1 MLSKKMKNIF
11 LFFSVLFLT
20 IANAQNAK
28 QHTFK
33 ETNVTLKINIDQLY
47 GTLTVPD
54 EVKKCQVAL
63 IIAGS
68 GPTDRNGN
76 NPMMKN
82 NSLKMLAEALAK
94 NGIAS
99 LRFDKRGIGESKASA
114 ITESSLV
121 FENYTEDVKSWINF
135 LKLDKRFTQLT
146 VIGHSEGSL
155 IGMIAGAKANKFVSI
170 AGAGESA
177 DKLIKSQIASK
188 SNKQLEDMTFP
199 IIDSLKSGNKVNKV
213 DPLLNSLFRP
223 SIQPYLI
230 SWFKYDPQTEIKKLT
245 VPVLVLQGNNDLQV
259 SVKDAESLAQANKN
273 SQLAIIDKMNHIMKI
288 IDGDKQANMD
298 SYNNETL
305 PISEVLIEKIVSFI
319 KK

>member
-1 MLSKKMKNIF
+1 MKHILLFAALLS
-11 LFFSVLFLT
+11 LT
-20 IANAQNAK
+20 IVNAQSTK

-54 EVKKCQVAL
+54 EVKKCPVAL

-99 LRFDKRGIGESKASA
+99 LRYDKRGIGESKASA
-114 ITESSLV
+114 VTETSLV
-121 FENYTEDVKSWINF
+121 FENYTEDAKSWINF

-155 IGMIAGAKANKFVSI
+155 IGMIAGAKANKFISI

-177 DKLIKSQIASK
+177 DKLLKSQISSK
-188 SNKQLEDMTFP
+188 SNKVIEDMTFP
-199 IIDSLKSGNKVNKV
+199 IIDSLKSGNKVKKV
-213 DPLLNSLFRP
+213 DPMLNSLFRP

-245 VPVLVLQGNNDLQV
+245 VPILIIQGNNDLQV
-259 SVKDAESLAQANKN
+259 PVQDAENLSKANKN
-273 SQLAIIDKMNHIMKI
+273 AELDIIDKMNHIMKI
-288 IDGDKQANMD
+288 IDGDKQANME

-305 PISEVLIEKIVSFI
+305 PISETMTTKIVSFI

>member
-1 MLSKKMKNIF
+1 MKKIF
-11 LFFSVLFLT
+11 LFTAFLFLT
-20 IANAQNAK
+20 ILNAQNTK
-28 QHTFK
+28 QDTFK

-54 EVKKCQVAL
+54 DVNKCPVAL

-114 ITESSLV
+114 VTESSLV
-121 FENYTEDVKSWINF
+121 FENYTEDAKSWINF
-135 LKLDKRFTQLT
+135 LKQDKRFTQLT

-155 IGMIAGAKANKFVSI
+155 IGMIAGAKANKFISI

-177 DKLIKSQIASK
+177 DKLLKSQISSK
-188 SNKQLEDMTFP
+188 SNKQVEDMTFP
-199 IIDSLKSGNKVNKV
+199 IIDSLKAGNKVNKV
-213 DPLLNSLFRP
+213 DPLLNSLFRA

-230 SWFKYDPQTEIKKLT
+230 SWFKYDPQIEIKKLT
-245 VPVLVLQGNNDLQV
+245 VPVLIIQGNNDLQV
-259 SVKDAESLAQANKN
+259 SVKDAENLSQANKN
-273 SQLAIIDKMNHIMKI
+273 AELVIIDKMNHILKI
-288 IDGDKQANMD
+288 IDGDKQANMT

-305 PISEVLIEKIVSFI
+305 PVSETMINKIVSFI

>member
-1 MLSKKMKNIF
+1 MKKIF
-11 LFFSVLFLT
+11 LFTAFLFLT
-20 IANAQNAK
+20 ILNAQNTK
-28 QHTFK
+28 QDTFK

-54 EVKKCQVAL
+54 DVKKCPVAL

-114 ITESSLV
+114 VTESSLV
-121 FENYTEDVKSWINF
+121 FENYTEDAKSWINF
-135 LKLDKRFTQLT
+135 LKQDKRFTQLT

-155 IGMIAGAKANKFVSI
+155 IGMIAGAKANKFISI

-177 DKLIKSQIASK
+177 DKLLKSQISSK
-188 SNKQLEDMTFP
+188 SNKQVEDMTFP
-199 IIDSLKSGNKVNKV
+199 IIDSLKAGNKVNKV
-213 DPLLNSLFRP
+213 DPLLNSLFRA

-230 SWFKYDPQTEIKKLT
+230 SWFKYDPQIEIKKLT
-245 VPVLVLQGNNDLQV
+245 VPVLIIQGNNDLQV
-259 SVKDAESLAQANKN
+259 SVKDAENLSQANKN
-273 SQLAIIDKMNHIMKI
+273 AELVIIDKMNHVLKI
-288 IDGDKQANMD
+288 IDGDKQANMA
-298 SYNNETL
+298 SYNNENL
-305 PISEVLIEKIVSFI
+305 PVSETMVNKIVSFI

>member
-1 MLSKKMKNIF
+1 MKNLF
-11 LFFSVLFLT
+11 LFVSVLFFSIV
-20 IANAQNAK
+20 NAQTNN
-28 QHTFK
+28 QDTFK
-33 ETNVTLKINIDQLY
+33 ETNVTLKINVDQLY

-54 EVKKCQVAL
+54 NIKKCPVAL
-63 IIAGS
+63 LITGS

-99 LRFDKRGIGESKASA
+99 LRYDKRGIGESKASA

-121 FENYTEDVKSWINF
+121 FENYTEDAKSWINF
-135 LKLDKRFTQLT
+135 LKQDKRFSQLT
-146 VIGHSEGSL
+146 IIGHSEGSL
-155 IGMIAGAKANKFVSI
+155 IGMIAGAKANKFISI

-177 DKLIKSQIASK
+177 DQLIKSQIASK
-188 SNKQLEDMTFP
+188 SNKQIEEMTFP
-199 IIDSLKSGNKVNKV
+199 IIDSLKSGHKVNKV

-230 SWFKYDPQTEIKKLT
+230 SWFKYDPKAEIKKLT
-245 VPVLVLQGNNDLQV
+245 VPVLIVQGSNDLQV
-259 SVKDAESLAQANKN
+259 MVKDAENLAQANKN
-273 SQLAIIDKMNHIMKI
+273 SELIIIDKMNHIMKI
-288 IDGDKQANMD
+288 IDGDNKANME

-305 PISEVLIEKIVSFI
+305 PISETMVNKIVSFI

>member
-1 MLSKKMKNIF
+1 MKKIF
-11 LFFSVLFLT
+11 LFTAFLFLT
-20 IANAQNAK
+20 ILNAQNTK
-28 QHTFK
+28 QDTFK

-54 EVKKCQVAL
+54 DVKKCPVAL

-114 ITESSLV
+114 VTESSLV
-121 FENYTEDVKSWINF
+121 FENYTEDAKSWINF
-135 LKLDKRFTQLT
+135 LKQDKRFTQLT

-155 IGMIAGAKANKFVSI
+155 IGMIAGAKANKFISI

-177 DKLIKSQIASK
+177 DKLLKSQISSK
-188 SNKQLEDMTFP
+188 SNKQVEDMTFP
-199 IIDSLKSGNKVNKV
+199 IIDSLKAGNKVNKV
-213 DPLLNSLFRP
+213 DPLLNSLFRA

-230 SWFKYDPQTEIKKLT
+230 SWFKYDPQIEIKKLT
-245 VPVLVLQGNNDLQV
+245 VPVLIIQGNNDLQV
-259 SVKDAESLAQANKN
+259 SVKDAENLSQTNKN
-273 SQLAIIDKMNHIMKI
+273 AELVIIDKMNHVLKI
-288 IDGDKQANMD
+288 IDGDKQANMA
-298 SYNNETL
+298 SYNNENL
-305 PISEVLIEKIVSFI
+305 PVSETMVNKIVSFI

>member
-1 MLSKKMKNIF
+1 M
-11 LFFSVLFLT
+11 SVLFLS
-20 IANAQNAK
+20 AVNAQNAK
-28 QHTFK
+28 QDTFK
-33 ETNVTLKINIDQLY
+33 ETNVTLKINVDQLY

-54 EVKKCQVAL
+54 VTKKCPVAL

-99 LRFDKRGIGESKASA
+99 LRYDKRGIGESKASA
-114 ITESSLV
+114 PTESALV
-121 FENYTEDVKSWINF
+121 FENYTEDAKSWINF
-135 LKLDKRFTQLT
+135 LKQDKRFSQLI

-155 IGMIAGAKANKFVSI
+155 IGIIAGAKANKFISI

-177 DKLIKSQIASK
+177 DKLLKEQISSK
-188 SNKQLEDMTFP
+188 SNKQIEDMTFP
-199 IIDSLKSGNKVNKV
+199 IIDSLKNGNKVNKV

-223 SIQPYLI
+223 GIQPYLI

-245 VPVLVLQGNNDLQV
+245 VPVLIIQGNKDLQV
-259 SVKDAESLAQANKN
+259 NVTDAESLSKASKN
-273 SQLAIIDKMNHIMKI
+273 AELVIVDKMNHILKI
-288 IDGDKQANMD
+288 IDGDNKANFE
-298 SYNNETL
+298 SYNNENL
-305 PISEVLIEKIVSFI
+305 PISEELTNKIVSFI

>member
-1 MLSKKMKNIF
+1 M
-11 LFFSVLFLT
+11 SVLFLSAT
-20 IANAQNAK
+20 NAQNAK
-28 QHTFK
+28 QDTFK

-47 GTLTVPD
+47 GTLTFPD
-54 EVKKCQVAL
+54 VTKKCPVAL

-99 LRFDKRGIGESKASA
+99 LRYDKRGIGESKASA
-114 ITESSLV
+114 PTESALV
-121 FENYTEDVKSWINF
+121 FENYTEDAKSWINF
-135 LKLDKRFTQLT
+135 LKQDKRFSQLI

-177 DKLIKSQIASK
+177 DKLLKEQISSK
-188 SNKQLEDMTFP
+188 SNKQIEDMTFP

-223 SIQPYLI
+223 GIQPYLI
-230 SWFKYDPQTEIKKLT
+230 SWFKYDPQTEIKKIA
-245 VPVLVLQGNNDLQV
+245 VPVLIIQGNKDLQV
-259 SVKDAESLAQANKN
+259 NVADAESLSKASKN
-273 SQLAIIDKMNHIMKI
+273 AELVIVDKMNHILKI
-288 IDGDKQANMD
+288 IDGDNKANFE
-298 SYNNETL
+298 SYNNESL
-305 PISEVLIEKIVSFI
+305 PISEELTNKIVSFI

>member
-1 MLSKKMKNIF
+1 MKKIF
-11 LFFSVLFLT
+11 LFTAFLFLT
-20 IANAQNAK
+20 ILNAQNTK
-28 QHTFK
+28 QDTFK

-54 EVKKCQVAL
+54 DVKKCPVAL

-114 ITESSLV
+114 VTESSLV
-121 FENYTEDVKSWINF
+121 FENYTEDAKSWINF
-135 LKLDKRFTQLT
+135 LKQDKRFTQLT

-155 IGMIAGAKANKFVSI
+155 IGMIAGAKANKFISI
-170 AGAGESA
+170 AGAGEPA
-177 DKLIKSQIASK
+177 DKLLKSQISSK
-188 SNKQLEDMTFP
+188 SNKQVEDMTFP
-199 IIDSLKSGNKVNKV
+199 IIDSLKAGNKVNKV
-213 DPLLNSLFRP
+213 DPLLNSLFRA

-230 SWFKYDPQTEIKKLT
+230 SWFKYDPQIEIKKLT
-245 VPVLVLQGNNDLQV
+245 VPVLIIQGNNDLQV
-259 SVKDAESLAQANKN
+259 SVKDAENLSQANKN
-273 SQLAIIDKMNHIMKI
+273 AELVIIDKMNHVLKI
-288 IDGDKQANMD
+288 IDGDKQANMA
-298 SYNNETL
+298 SYNNENL
-305 PISEVLIEKIVSFI
+305 PVSETMVNKIVSFI

>member
-1 MLSKKMKNIF
+1 MKKIF
-11 LFFSVLFLT
+11 LFLSVLFLSAT
-20 IANAQNAK
+20 NAQNAK
-28 QHTFK
+28 QGTFK

-47 GTLTVPD
+47 GTLTIPD
-54 EVKKCQVAL
+54 VAKKCPVAL

-99 LRFDKRGIGESKASA
+99 LRYDKRGIGESKASA
-114 ITESSLV
+114 VSESTLV
-121 FENYTEDVKSWINF
+121 FENYTEDAKSWINF
-135 LKLDKRFTQLT
+135 LKQDKRFSQLI

-155 IGMIAGAKANKFVSI
+155 IGMIAGAKANKFISI

-177 DKLIKSQIASK
+177 DKLLKEQISSK
-188 SNKQLEDMTFP
+188 SNKQIEDMTFP
-199 IIDSLKSGNKVNKV
+199 IIDSLKNGNKVNKV

-223 SIQPYLI
+223 GIQPYLI

-245 VPVLVLQGNNDLQV
+245 VPVLIIQGNKDLQV
-259 SVKDAESLAQANKN
+259 NVADAESLSKASKN
-273 SQLAIIDKMNHIMKI
+273 AELAIVDKMNHILKI
-288 IDGDKQANMD
+288 IDGDNKANFE
-298 SYNNETL
+298 SYNNENL
-305 PISEVLIEKIVSFI
+305 PISEELTNKIVSFI

>member
-1 MLSKKMKNIF
+1 MKNIILF
-11 LFFSVLFLT
+11 LTVLFLT
-20 IANAQNAK
+20 YVNAQSPK
-28 QHTFK
+28 QDTFK
-33 ETNVTLKINIDQLY
+33 ETPAVLKINNDQIF

-54 EVKKCQVAL
+54 GVKKCPVAL

-76 NPMMKN
+76 NSMMKN
-82 NSLKMLAEALAK
+82 NSLKMLAEELAK

-99 LRFDKRGIGESKASA
+99 LRFDKRGIGESKKSA
-114 ITESSLV
+114 VAESSLV
-121 FENYTEDVKSWINF
+121 FENYTEDVKSWINY
-135 LKLDKRFTQLT
+135 LKQDKRFTQLT

-155 IGMIAGAKANKFVSI
+155 IGMIASAKANKFVSI

-177 DKLIKSQIASK
+177 DKLIKTQIASK
-188 SNKQLEDMTFP
+188 SNKQIEDMTFP
-199 IIDSLKSGNKVNKV
+199 IIDSLKAGNKVNKV
-213 DPLLNSLFRP
+213 DPLLNSLFRA

-245 VPVLVLQGNNDLQV
+245 IPVLIIQGNNDLQV
-259 SVKDAESLAQANKN
+259 SVKDAENLSKAKAN
-273 SQLAIIDKMNHIMKI
+273 SELVIVDKMNHIMKI
-288 IDGDKQANMD
+288 IDGDQKANME

-305 PISEVLIEKIVSFI
+305 PISETLVHKIVSFI

>member
-1 MLSKKMKNIF
+1 MKRIF
-11 LFFSVLFLT
+11 LFCSVLFLSVLS
-20 IANAQNAK
+20 AQNTK
-28 QHTFK
+28 QDSFK
-33 ETNVTLKINIDQLY
+33 ETNVTLKINVDQLY

-54 EVKKCQVAL
+54 EAKKCPVAL

-68 GPTDRNGN
+68 GPTDRDGN

-114 ITESSLV
+114 VTESSLV
-121 FENYTEDVKSWINF
+121 FENYTEDAKSWINF
-135 LKLDKRFTQLT
+135 LKQDKRFTQLT

-155 IGMIAGAKANKFVSI
+155 IGMIASGKANKFVSI

-177 DKLIKSQIASK
+177 DKLIKSQIGSK
-188 SNKQLEDMTFP
+188 SMKQLEDMTFP
-199 IIDSLKSGNKVNKV
+199 IIDSLKNGHTVKKV
-213 DPLLNSLFRP
+213 DPMLNSLFRA

-245 VPVLVLQGNNDLQV
+245 IPVLILQGNNDLQV
-259 SVKDAESLAQANKN
+259 PVKDAENLKQANPKAE
-273 SQLAIIDKMNHIMKI
+273 LVIVDKMNHIMKI
-288 IDGDKQANMD
+288 IDGDQKANME
-298 SYNNETL
+298 SYNNESL
-305 PISEVLIEKIVSFI
+305 PISESLTSKIVSFI

>member
-1 MLSKKMKNIF
+1 MKNIF
-11 LFFSVLFLT
+11 MFFSILFFT
-20 IANAQNAK
+20 IVNSQNAK
-28 QHTFK
+28 QDTFK

-54 EVKKCQVAL
+54 GVKKCPVAV

-99 LRFDKRGIGESKASA
+99 LRYDKRGIGESKASA
-114 ITESSLV
+114 VTESGLV
-121 FENYTEDVKSWINF
+121 FENYTEDAKSWINF
-135 LKLDKRFTQLT
+135 LKQDKRFTQLT

-155 IGMIAGAKANKFVSI
+155 IGMIAGGKANKFISI
-170 AGAGESA
+170 AGAGEPA
-177 DKLIKSQIASK
+177 DKLLKSQISSK
-188 SNKQLEDMTFP
+188 SNKQIEDMTFP
-199 IIDSLKSGNKVNKV
+199 IIDSLKNGNKVNKV
-213 DPLLNSLFRP
+213 DPLLNSLFRA

-230 SWFKYDPQTEIKKLT
+230 SWFKYDPQAEIKKLT
-245 VPVLVLQGNNDLQV
+245 VPVLIIQGNNDLQV
-259 SVKDAESLAQANKN
+259 SVKDAENLSQANKN
-273 SQLAIIDKMNHIMKI
+273 SELVIVDKMNHVMKI
-288 IDGDKQANMD
+288 IDGDKQANMA
-298 SYNNETL
+298 SYNNENL
-305 PISEVLIEKIVSFI
+305 PISETLTNKIVSFI

>member
-1 MLSKKMKNIF
+1 MKKIF
-11 LFFSVLFLT
+11 LFLSALLFSVV
-20 IANAQNAK
+20 NAQNTE

-54 EVKKCQVAL
+54 VTKRCPVAL
-63 IIAGS
+63 IISGS
-68 GPTDRNGN
+68 GPTDRDGN
-76 NPMMKN
+76 NPKMKN

-99 LRFDKRGIGESKASA
+99 LRYDKRGIGESKASA
-114 ITESSLV
+114 LTESTLV
-121 FENYTEDVKSWINF
+121 FENYTEDAKSWINF
-135 LKLDKRFTQLT
+135 LKQDKRFSQLT

-155 IGMIAGAKANKFVSI
+155 IGMIAGAKANKFISI

-177 DKLIKSQIASK
+177 DKLLKEQISSK
-188 SNKQLEDMTFP
+188 SNKQIEEMTFP
-199 IIDSLKSGNKVNKV
+199 IIDSLKAGNKVNKV

-245 VPVLVLQGNNDLQV
+245 VPVLILQGSSDLQV
-259 SVKDAESLAQANKN
+259 SITDAENLSKANTN
-273 SQLAIIDKMNHIMKI
+273 SELVIIDKMNHILKI
-288 IDGDKQANMD
+288 IDGDNKANFD

-305 PISEVLIEKIVSFI
+305 PISEVLTNKIVSFI
-319 KK
+319 KKQTQH

>member
-1 MLSKKMKNIF
+1 MKNIF
-11 LFFSVLFLT
+11 LFFSILFFT
-20 IANAQNAK
+20 IVNSQNAK
-28 QHTFK
+28 QDTFK

-54 EVKKCQVAL
+54 GVKKCPVAL

-114 ITESSLV
+114 VTESGLV
-121 FENYTEDVKSWINF
+121 FENYTEDAKSWINF
-135 LKLDKRFTQLT
+135 LKQDKRFTQLT

-155 IGMIAGAKANKFVSI
+155 IGMIAGAKANKFISI
-170 AGAGESA
+170 AGAGEPA
-177 DKLIKSQIASK
+177 DKLLKSQISSK
-188 SNKQLEDMTFP
+188 SNKQIEDMTFP
-199 IIDSLKSGNKVNKV
+199 IIDSLKNGNTVKKV
-213 DPLLNSLFRP
+213 DPLLNSLFRT

-230 SWFKYDPQTEIKKLT
+230 SWFKYDPQAEIKKLT
-245 VPVLVLQGNNDLQV
+245 VPVLIIQGNNDLQV
-259 SVKDAESLAQANKN
+259 SVKDAENLSQANKN
-273 SQLAIIDKMNHIMKI
+273 SELVIVDKMNHVMKI
-288 IDGDKQANMD
+288 IDGDKQANMA
-298 SYNNETL
+298 SYNNENL
-305 PISEVLIEKIVSFI
+305 PISETLTNKIVSFI